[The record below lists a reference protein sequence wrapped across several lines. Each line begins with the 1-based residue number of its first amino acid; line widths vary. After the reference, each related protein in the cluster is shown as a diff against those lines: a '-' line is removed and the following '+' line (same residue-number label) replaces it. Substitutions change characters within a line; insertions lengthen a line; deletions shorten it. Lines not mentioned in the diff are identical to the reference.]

1 MARTFP
7 TIQFQPTSMLP
18 TSSNGA
24 AFVAHSSVTPRS
36 SLAFDDSTNESAV
49 AAAILPIEYLGT
61 GTLKA
66 KLFFYSASANSGDA
80 GWNVQVESITPG
92 DTLDLEATTSF
103 DTANN
108 GTQALS
114 GVAGNLTDIT
124 ITLTNKDS
132 CAAGDL
138 IRLGIERDADSSD
151 TASGDLYLTHVEL
164 FEEV

>member
-18 TSSNGA
+18 AASNGA
-24 AFVAHSSVTPRS
+24 AFVAHSNPPRS
-36 SLAFDDSTNESAV
+36 SLAFDDSTNESAACSAV
-49 AAAILPIEYLGT
+49 LPIEYLGT

-124 ITLTNKDS
+124 ISLTNKDS

-151 TASGDLYLTHVEL
+151 TVSGDLYLTHVEL
-164 FEEV
+164 FEET

>member
-1 MARTFP
+1 
-7 TIQFQPTSMLP
+7 MLP
-18 TSSNGA
+18 ASSNGA
-24 AFVAHSSVTPRS
+24 AFVAHSNPPRS
-36 SLAFDDSTNESAV
+36 SLAFDDSTNESAACSAV
-49 AAAILPIEYLGT
+49 LPIEYLGT

-80 GWNVQVESITPG
+80 GWNVQVESVTPG

-114 GVAGNLTDIT
+114 GVAGNLTEIT
-124 ITLTNKDS
+124 ISLTNKDS

-151 TASGDLYLTHVEL
+151 TVSGDLYLTHVEL
-164 FEEV
+164 FEET

>member
-18 TSSNGA
+18 TASNGA

-80 GWNVQVESITPG
+80 GWNAQVEAVTPG
-92 DTLDLEATTSF
+92 DTLDLEAAHSF

-124 ITLTNKDS
+124 ISLSYKDS

-138 IRLGIERDADSSD
+138 IRLAIQRDADSSD
-151 TASGDLYLTHVEL
+151 TASGDLYLTLVEL
-164 FEEV
+164 FEEA

>member
-7 TIQFQPTSMLP
+7 TIQFQPTSMLR
-18 TSSNGA
+18 TASNGA
-24 AFVAHSSVTPRS
+24 AFVAHSNPPRS
-36 SLAFDDSTNESAV
+36 SLAFDDSTNESAACSAV
-49 AAAILPIEYLGT
+49 LPIEYLGT

-124 ITLTNKDS
+124 ISLTNKDS

-151 TASGDLYLTHVEL
+151 TVSGDLYLTHVEL
-164 FEEV
+164 FEET

>member
-80 GWNVQVESITPG
+80 GWNVQVEAVTPG
-92 DTLDLEATTSF
+92 DTLDLESASSF
-103 DTANN
+103 DIANN

-124 ITLTNKDS
+124 ISLTNKDS

-138 IRLGIERDADSSD
+138 IRLAIQRDADSSD
-151 TASGDLYLTHVEL
+151 TASGDLYLTLVEL
-164 FEEV
+164 FEEA